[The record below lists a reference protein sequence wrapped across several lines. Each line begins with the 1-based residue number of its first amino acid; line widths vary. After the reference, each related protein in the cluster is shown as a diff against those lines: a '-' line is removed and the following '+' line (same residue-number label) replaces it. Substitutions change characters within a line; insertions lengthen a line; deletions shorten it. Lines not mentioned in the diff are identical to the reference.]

1 MGRRTQ
7 AERDEATVEIGFA
20 LFVATSLAGA
30 AFVAVTAPVHF
41 FGVTSPSEHTL
52 NRVGAVVAA
61 TVFVASVVTILVR
74 HRRAGRRR
82 VEQLRADQSRAA
94 QPSQPGRTKPDS

>member
-7 AERDEATVEIGFA
+7 AQRDAATVEIGFA

-30 AFVAVTAPVHF
+30 AFLAVTAANHL
-41 FGVTSPSEHTL
+41 FGGSSPSQHTMH
-52 NRVGAVVAA
+52 RIGAVVAA
-61 TVFVASVVTILVR
+61 TVFVVSVVTILVR
-74 HRRAGRRR
+74 HRR
-82 VEQLRADQSRAA
+82 SR